1 MDFNQ
6 YLIDKFGLII
16 ISNYSD
22 NVNNFVL
29 PECDYKYDSDEDL
42 KYYMPVHIKQKM
54 TECRMANLVTLF
66 I

>member
-6 YLIDKFGLII
+6 YLIDKFSLII

-29 PECDYKYDSDEDL
+29 PECDYKYKSDEDL
-42 KYYMPVHIKQKM
+42 KYYMPVHIKQ
-54 TECRMANLVTLF
+54 
-66 I
+66 